1 MDNKIEQKTLRNLLF
16 KGEKVT
22 IKSPS
27 SLIER
32 TEIILD
38 KKVIDLNNSDL
49 RLLINQKIGLPVIL
63 PLVIDRLKENLFIEC
78 DYYEGDLLLNTL
90 SIEDSLWEKYK
101 FQKEALAQLLNDNF
115 NKIHN
120 TFLDDEIKDELIEKY
135 NIFLLYQ

>member
-101 FQKEALAQLLNDNF
+101 FQKEALVQLLNDDF
-115 NKIHN
+115 DKIHN